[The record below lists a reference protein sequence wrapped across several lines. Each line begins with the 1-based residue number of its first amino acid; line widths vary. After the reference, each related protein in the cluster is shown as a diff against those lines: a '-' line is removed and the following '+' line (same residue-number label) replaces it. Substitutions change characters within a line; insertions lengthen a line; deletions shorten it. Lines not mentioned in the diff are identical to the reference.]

1 MRKEVLGKELY
12 PKHKLGSGRNGKSST
27 LSSLGALDF
36 AQFAIIEKTGLSL
49 SFSYINGVILFS

>member
-12 PKHKLGSGRNGKSST
+12 PKHKLGSGGNGKSST

-36 AQFAIIEKTGLSL
+36 AQSL
-49 SFSYINGVILFS
+49 PLLRRQD